1 MPNLLGT
8 ILKTILFM
16 MIGGFFLGSWGILLG
31 AMVGFMS
38 GMNSERVR
46 VSRSDDYFRVTFR
59 MMGHMA
65 KADGRVSEQEIACAR
80 QAMHSFGLDP
90 VQRDRAIGYFRDG
103 AQEGVDLAAE
113 LREVA
118 QICRRDAR
126 LAAMFVEIQ
135 IALACADGEFSPPEQ
150 EIVRACCAALGFSE
164 EQAQVMVDRHLG
176 GNGYAGNGHAGGGT
190 MAGGQELE
198 QAYGLL
204 EVEASASM
212 EEVQRAYGRK
222 MKDFHPD
229 KLASKGLPKEFMDF
243 ATEQTKQFTKAYQTI
258 KQARR

>member
-8 ILKTILFM
+8 VLKTILFM
-16 MIGGFFLGSWGILLG
+16 LIGGFFLGSWGILLG

-46 VSRSDDYFRVTFR
+46 VSRSDEFFRVTFR

-90 VQRDRAIGYFRDG
+90 VQRDRAIDYFREG
-103 AQEGVDLAAE
+103 AQEEVDLAAE

-118 QICRRDAR
+118 QICRRDVR

-135 IALACADGEFSPPEQ
+135 VALACADGEFSPPEQ
-150 EIVRACCAALGFSE
+150 EIVRACCTTLGFSE
-164 EQAQVMVDRHLG
+164 EQAQVFVEHHLG
-176 GNGYAGNGHAGGGT
+176 GGDAGTDAG
-190 MAGGQELE
+190 MARGQELE
-198 QAYGLL
+198 RAYGLL

-222 MKDFHPD
+222 MKGFHPD

-243 ATEQTKQFTKAYQTI
+243 ATEQTKKFTKAYQVI

>member
-8 ILKTILFM
+8 VLKTILFM

-31 AMVGFMS
+31 AMAGFLS

-46 VSRSDDYFRVTFR
+46 VSRSGDYFRVTFR

-80 QAMHSFGLDP
+80 QAMHSFGLDGA
-90 VQRDRAIGYFRDG
+90 QRDRAIGYFREG

-135 IALACADGEFSPPEQ
+135 IALACADGDFSPPEQ
-150 EIVRACCAALGFSE
+150 DIVRACCEALGFSA
-164 EQAQVMVDRHLG
+164 EQAQVFVDRHLG
-176 GNGYAGNGHAGGGT
+176 GGQSAGEGAA
-190 MAGGQELE
+190 MAAGQELE
-198 QAYGLL
+198 RAYGLL
-204 EVEASASM
+204 EVDASASM